1 MSDGLGR
8 VGAGPS
14 ARGVREPYFLAAAGE
29 AAFAGAAAPL
39 AASALAGAP
48 AAGAEAAAPGAGAAA
63 AVAARS
69 RRFLDHYRRRD
80 DRDHRLVRLG
90 ADRPAALRQL
100 DRGNVDGIVKIEAR

>member
-63 AVAARS
+63 AVAA
-69 RRFLDHYRRRD
+69 
-80 DRDHRLVRLG
+80 
-90 ADRPAALRQL
+90 AAGVSSTITVGGTIVTTVWSVLELTGRQPSGSL
-100 DRGNVDGIVKIEAR
+100 TAETWTEFVKIEAR